1 MIIIVAVTRYFY
13 FILQLKAYFRQNQI
27 FTSIHVHVYYHN
39 IHFRSQQMSLREEYY
54 VNRVIVTKGQ
64 RSQNMTL
71 AQKALPHVMSNV
83 TPMSMF
89 F

>member
-1 MIIIVAVTRYFY
+1 MFYTTSDNNCGSYPVFVFY
-13 FILQLKAYFRQNQI
+13 FTIKLKAYFRQNQI

-64 RSQNMTL
+64 RI
-71 AQKALPHVMSNV
+71 
-83 TPMSMF
+83 
-89 F
+89 